1 MRKDSPD
8 VFAVRLTPPLLARAD
23 EVVQLL
29 SSQVTPE
36 RLARIREVAA
46 RRSFG
51 VVPVLEHLTDP
62 FNTSAIMRSAEA
74 FGVHRVEVIPERE
87 QFLAAPVS
95 RGAHRWLEL
104 RRHDDGASCARVLHE
119 EGYEIFVATMEGELG
134 PRDLAAREKV
144 AVVFGNEHA
153 GVSSALRE
161 AADGTYAVPM
171 SGFVESLNV
180 SVAAAITL
188 FEATRGRE
196 GSITP
201 EQHTRVVAQLLMSTV
216 THSDAIV
223 REGLSGTAD
232 AEDSGNPAQAP
243 EG

>member
-1 MRKDSPD
+1 MRKTDPD
-8 VFAVRLTPPLLARAD
+8 VFPIRLTPKLQARAA
-23 EVVQLL
+23 EVVDLL
-29 SSQVTPE
+29 RPMVTDA
-36 RLARIREVAA
+36 RFARITSVAA
-46 RRSFG
+46 RRNYA

-62 FNTSAIMRSAEA
+62 HNTSAILRSAEA
-74 FGVHRVEVIPERE
+74 FGVQRVEVIPERDA
-87 QFLAAPVS
+87 FLVAPVS

-104 RRHDDGASCARVLHE
+104 RRHDDGASCARTLHE

-161 AADGTYAVPM
+161 AADGTYGVPM

-188 FEATRGRE
+188 FEATRERE
-196 GSITP
+196 GKLTP
-201 EQHTRVVAQLLMSTV
+201 AEYERIVAHLLMATV
-216 THSDAIV
+216 THSEQIV
-223 REGLSGTAD
+223 REALLGGVSDESL
-232 AEDSGNPAQAP
+232 GNPAHSAD
-243 EG
+243 G